1 MTYTT
6 LQQLID
12 RFGEAT
18 LIQITD
24 RADPP
29 AGAIGMAVV
38 ARALTDTD
46 AVINGSLAKRYRL
59 PLAAVPD
66 LVADIAL
73 SIAIYKL
80 HVFSPEPKIK
90 DDYDQALKTL
100 RHIATGDQVLELAGL
115 EPETSGAS
123 GVIASDRP
131 RDLTPANLHG
141 FI

>member
-6 LQQLID
+6 LQQLTD

-18 LIQITD
+18 LIQLTD
-24 RADPP
+24 RAASPV
-29 AGAIGMAVV
+29 GAIDAAVV
-38 ARALTDTD
+38 TRALTDTD

-66 LVADIAL
+66 LVADLAL

-90 DDYDQALKTL
+90 DDYDQALRAL
-100 RHIATGDQVLELAGL
+100 RQIATGDQVLELAGL
-115 EPETSGAS
+115 EPVTSGAF
-123 GVIASDRP
+123 GVVTSDRP
-131 RDLTPANLHG
+131 RDLTPDNMRG

>member
-1 MTYTT
+1 VTYTT
-6 LQQLID
+6 LQQLTD

-18 LIQITD
+18 LIQLTD
-24 RADPP
+24 RGEVRTGEIDEF
-29 AGAIGMAVV
+29 VL
-38 ARALTDTD
+38 ARALADAD

-66 LVADIAL
+66 LVADLAL

-90 DDYDQALKTL
+90 DDYLEALRTL
-100 RHIATGDQVLELAGL
+100 RQIATGDQVLDLAGL
-115 EPETSGAS
+115 EPETSGAF
-123 GVIASDRP
+123 GVVASDRP
-131 RDLTPANLHG
+131 RDLTPANLSG